1 MTSVDWI
8 PILTKILG
16 PQWIEKSHPPEQI
29 VFCMGAILHNV
40 IAEEL
45 TIGTAAPFKLY
56 DFYNEVKIQKGN
68 SGGSGLAIGKQI
80 IIEKM
85 KAELRALGFTNEELS
100 KPKPEVIQNIL
111 ASFCADPIPGFE
123 GFVTPCD
130 LTSPAHRKGII
141 EFWSLPV
148 EDLGEGIPDPRAQ
161 ELPDFSQDCEAACIK
176 LWGEPNKRTTK
187 ELIWKGGKTFNPS
200 KRVWYDHSAKR
211 GGSTLELVDYHKGR
225 PKRDLRGAVFFEVW
239 REANALGIVPVTLD
253 QVDHIDPPRAIE
265 QKNGPNLA
273 AAAREAVA
281 VYARTGRLLD
291 AALVFGKY
299 NVSIFPCDPETK
311 VPIPRRDPD
320 PTGKYPRGIPG
331 TGGVKKATCDPIII
345 TQWWNR
351 NPHALIAV
359 AMGPLSGVWV
369 CDVDTAVEHKD
380 ESVTAWN
387 ALVAEHEPF
396 ETREHRSASGG
407 PHVIFEWDD
416 EQPLGCSSGA
426 LPKGISIKGEGGYV
440 VVPPSVRKGRAYTV
454 HRDINPIIAPKWF
467 VDLITEG
474 KPTPKR
480 DPKNL
485 QPHRP
490 FEGTPQCDLDEL
502 AGAMRFVPNNNLPCE
517 EWARWGLAIF
527 AASGGGQRGLEI
539 FDEFSQKSSK
549 YNSEI

>member
-1 MTSVDWI
+1 MRDFI
-8 PILTKILG
+8 DELKIRKQNNGGNVRTL
-16 PQWIEKSHPPEQI
+16 
-29 VFCMGAILHNV
+29 VAGAIVVRIKPAL
-40 IAEEL
+40 L
-45 TIGTAAPFKLY
+45 
-56 DFYNEVKIQKGN
+56 
-68 SGGSGLAIGKQI
+68 
-80 IIEKM
+80 
-85 KAELRALGFTNEELS
+85 ALGFTNDEIGEL
-100 KPKPEVIQNIL
+100 KPGVGELIL
-111 ASFCADPIPGFE
+111 AAERADPHPGFD
-123 GFVTPCD
+123 GYRLPCD
-130 LTSPAHRKGII
+130 YTSPAYRKSDI
-141 EFWSLPV
+141 EYPTHGL
-148 EDLGEGIPDPRAQ
+148 EDLDEDIPDRPAQ
-161 ELPDFSQDCEAACIK
+161 KLPAFSQYCEAACIK

-396 ETREHRSASGG
+396 ETREH
-407 PHVIFEWDD
+407 
-416 EQPLGCSSGA
+416 
-426 LPKGISIKGEGGYV
+426 
-440 VVPPSVRKGRAYTV
+440 
-454 HRDINPIIAPKWF
+454 
-467 VDLITEG
+467 
-474 KPTPKR
+474 
-480 DPKNL
+480 
-485 QPHRP
+485 
-490 FEGTPQCDLDEL
+490 
-502 AGAMRFVPNNNLPCE
+502 
-517 EWARWGLAIF
+517 
-527 AASGGGQRGLEI
+527 
-539 FDEFSQKSSK
+539 
-549 YNSEI
+549 